1 MTTTRE
7 FEAVTAAGRTVFTS
21 PDEALARAWVAARK
35 HEFPGLVVER
45 VTVTITRERA
55 YTPRLSV
62 VRAA

>member
-1 MTTTRE
+1 MSTRIE
-7 FEAVTAAGRTVFTS
+7 YEAVTYAGRTVFTS
-21 PDEALARAWVAARK
+21 PDERLARAWVAARK

-45 VTVTITRERA
+45 VTTTITRERA